1 MILVDTS
8 VWIDHFR
15 KGNHRLK
22 KILEQES
29 ASMHDF
35 VLGELALGNFRDRQN
50 VLSLLTSL
58 PRCPCANPREILWL
72 VEHHRLMG
80 KGVGY
85 VDACLLASAR
95 LTGFRLWTKDLRL
108 AAMAR
113 ELECDDHESEDGS

>member
-1 MILVDTS
+1 MILFLANWPLAIFEIARTS
-8 VWIDHFR
+8 
-15 KGNHRLK
+15 
-22 KILEQES
+22 S
-29 ASMHDF
+29 
-35 VLGELALGNFRDRQN
+35 
-50 VLSLLTSL
+50 SLLTSL

-108 AAMAR
+108 AAIAR
-113 ELECDDHESEDGS
+113 ELECDDQEPEDGS

>member
-50 VLSLLTSL
+50 VLFPPHIPPTMSLRQ
-58 PRCPCANPREILWL
+58 P
-72 VEHHRLMG
+72 
-80 KGVGY
+80 
-85 VDACLLASAR
+85 
-95 LTGFRLWTKDLRL
+95 
-108 AAMAR
+108 
-113 ELECDDHESEDGS
+113 